1 MLEALS
7 LSMESIDAFMER
19 GGPVLNFIAILLFVK
34 WSLMIERFWFLKTIH
49 KKNVVKALS
58 EWESRTDKKSWN
70 AHAIRQELISRVTL
84 DLRSTLPIIEV
95 LVVICPLFGL
105 LGTVTGMIEVF
116 YVMAVTGGGD
126 AKQMSG
132 GVARATIPT
141 MAGMVGALSGIFAS
155 NILKVRTN
163 RELQFLSDHLEIQH
177 AS

>member
-1 MLEALS
+1 MFEVLS
-7 LSMESIDAFMER
+7 ESFESIDVFMDR

-34 WSLMIERFWFLKTIH
+34 WSLMIERAWFLRTIH
-49 KKNVVKALS
+49 KRNVVAALS
-58 EWESRTDKKSWN
+58 EWESRTDKRSWN

-84 DLRSTLPIIEV
+84 DLKSTMPLIEA
-95 LVVICPLFGL
+95 LVVVCPLFGL

-155 NILKVRTN
+155 NWLKSRTN
-163 RELQFLSDHLEIQH
+163 RELQLLEDHLTIQH
-177 AS
+177 S

>member
-1 MLEALS
+1 MFEALS
-7 LSMESIDAFMER
+7 ESWETIDVFMER

-34 WSLMIERFWFLKTIH
+34 WSLMIERFWFLRTIH
-49 KKNVVKALS
+49 KSNVVAALS
-58 EWESRTDKKSWN
+58 EWEARIDKKSWN
-70 AHAIRQELISRVTL
+70 AHAIRQELVSRVTL
-84 DLRSTLPIIEV
+84 DLRSTIPLIEV
-95 LVVICPLFGL
+95 LVVVCPLFGL

-163 RELQFLSDHLEIQH
+163 RELRLLEDHLEIQH
-177 AS
+177 A